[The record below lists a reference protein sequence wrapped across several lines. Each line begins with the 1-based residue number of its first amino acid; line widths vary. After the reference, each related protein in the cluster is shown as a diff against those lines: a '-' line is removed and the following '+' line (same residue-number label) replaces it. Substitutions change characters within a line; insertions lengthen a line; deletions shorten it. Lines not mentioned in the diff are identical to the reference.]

1 MEVRLNKIFIL
12 LLVIGAFLGS
22 KPGYSQQRDGPP
34 EVAQEEEIDTVE
46 IDFENQ
52 NIGFVSTFVRTPFVI
67 FVFLGTFCGA
77 FFSIVTEF
85 LVNIFIGFDNGYPN
99 TNLIWELGWNKI
111 ISSWWWQ
118 PSVWWHLAIAIVFW
132 LRVIKR

>member
-1 MEVRLNKIFIL
+1 MDIRLNKIFL
-12 LLVIGAFLGS
+12 LFGALLGA
-22 KPGYSQQRDGPP
+22 KPGYTQQEPDSLK
-34 EVAQEEEIDTVE
+34 ATKNKHIDTAE

-85 LVNIFIGFDNGYPN
+85 LVNIFQGFDNGYPN
-99 TNLIWELGWNKI
+99 TNLIWELGWDKI
-111 ISSWWWQ
+111 ISNWWWQ

>member
-12 LLVIGAFLGS
+12 LLVIGALLGS
-22 KPGYSQQRDGPP
+22 RPGYSQYRDGPP
-34 EVAQEEEIDTVE
+34 EVTQEEQIDTAE

-67 FVFLGTFCGA
+67 FVCLGTFCGA

-85 LVNIFIGFDNGYPN
+85 LVNIFQGFDNGYPN

-111 ISSWWWQ
+111 MKPETPVGLIF
-118 PSVWWHLAIAIVFW
+118 L
-132 LRVIKR
+132 

>member
-1 MEVRLNKIFIL
+1 MDVRLNKIFFSFL
-12 LLVIGAFLGS
+12 LFGALLGA
-22 KPGYSQQRDGPP
+22 KPGYTQQEPDSLK
-34 EVAQEEEIDTVE
+34 ATKNNHIDTAE

-85 LVNIFIGFDNGYPN
+85 LVNIFQGFDNGYPN
-99 TNLIWELGWNKI
+99 TNLIWELGWDKI

-118 PSVWWHLAIAIVFW
+118 PSVWWHLAISIVFW